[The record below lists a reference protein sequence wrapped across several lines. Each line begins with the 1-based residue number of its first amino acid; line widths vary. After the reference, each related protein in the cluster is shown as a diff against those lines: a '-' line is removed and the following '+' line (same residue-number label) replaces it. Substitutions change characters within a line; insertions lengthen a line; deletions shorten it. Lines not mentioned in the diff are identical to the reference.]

1 MNGLR
6 MKKSEWACRNN
17 SSRRRKNSEVTPSD
31 SISVVARPIH
41 HVDNVCMCYENR
53 EDCSTCSDSSDKSDI
68 FVLDSSEDSEPR
80 LRGGSSPALSSS
92 DDGSSLF
99 EENFAGKFDKSMDF
113 SFSDLNSHSPRGKPI
128 CVNPPQ
134 NEEIE
139 RKATEF
145 QTFVHGGKHTLAQIR
160 TMDEFHRSM
169 IEDDL
174 DALSQRITA
183 EISLED
189 ARIEQMDR
197 AIGAFITRKHLKDL
211 CEKEVAETRKLYM
224 HISLFDEDLM
234 RSNLNRIEE
243 LKAGMEWRTS
253 ENDDV
258 STCQSFCEHAFVNRE
273 IQQTTGNM
281 LTVTRRTRPGDDKL
295 RFC

>member
-6 MKKSEWACRNN
+6 MKKSEWACRSN

-80 LRGGSSPALSSS
+80 LRGGSSPALLSS
-92 DDGSSLF
+92 DDGPSLF
-99 EENFAGKFDKSMDF
+99 EENFAGKFDKLTDF
-113 SFSDLNSHSPRGKPI
+113 SFFDLNSNSPRDNHPPI

-134 NEEIE
+134 NGEIE
-139 RKATEF
+139 RKAMEF
-145 QTFVHGGKHTLAQIR
+145 RTFVHGGEHTLAQIR
-160 TMDEFHRSM
+160 TMDEFHRAV

-174 DALSQRITA
+174 DALSQRIAA

-189 ARIEQMDR
+189 TRIEQMDR
-197 AIGAFITRKHLKDL
+197 AIGAFTTRKYLKDL

-224 HISLFDEDLM
+224 QTSLFDEDLM

-253 ENDDV
+253 KDDDV
-258 STCQSFCEHAFVNRE
+258 STCQSFC
-273 IQQTTGNM
+273 
-281 LTVTRRTRPGDDKL
+281 PDDV
-295 RFC
+295 